1 MEAASDPRAGTSAG
15 ISAGATPPETG
26 VGDRSSAPD
35 PRFAEYRT
43 TGDRAI
49 RNALVEDYRWLGLH
63 CVRRFKH
70 KGEPTDDLEQVAMVG
85 LLKAV
90 DRFDPGLGY
99 AFSTYAVPTIVG
111 ELRRHFRDRTWARR
125 VPRRT
130 KDNYLAIRNI
140 AEELHPTLGRSPTIP
155 EIAQHAGLSVED
167 TLEALEA
174 GASYR
179 GVPLNPP
186 GEHDDD
192 DHGEEA
198 ERLGVD
204 DPGYVA
210 TEARMIV
217 PGLLATLP
225 TDRERQI
232 IKLRFVE
239 DMSQSQIAAKL
250 GISQVHV
257 SRLLRTSL
265 NLMRQRLA
273 FEPRR

>member
-1 MEAASDPRAGTSAG
+1 MESTNDPRTGTA
-15 ISAGATPPETG
+15 PPETG
-26 VGDRSSAPD
+26 VHDRSPVPD
-35 PRFAEYRT
+35 PRFAQYRT

-49 RNALVEDYRWLGLH
+49 RNRLVEDYRWLGLY

-70 KGEPTDDLEQVAMVG
+70 KGEPIDDLEQVAMVG

-90 DRFDPGLGY
+90 DRFDPSFGY
-99 AFSTYAVPTIVG
+99 TFSTYAVPTIIG
-111 ELRRHFRDRTWARR
+111 ELQRHFRDRTWARR
-125 VPRRT
+125 VPRRA
-130 KDNYLAIRNI
+130 KDNYLAVKNV
-140 AEELHPTLGRSPTIP
+140 ADELQPTLGRSPTIP
-155 EIAQHAGLSVED
+155 EIAQRSGLSVED

-179 GVPLNPP
+179 SVPLDPP
-186 GEHDDD
+186 GEHDEDD
-192 DHGEEA
+192 GEGA
-198 ERLGVD
+198 ERLGID

-210 TEARMIV
+210 AEARMLV

-232 IKLRFVE
+232 IKLRFV
-239 DMSQSQIAAKL
+239 DGMSQSQIAATL

-273 FEPRR
+273 FEPRRR